1 MFKIFIFEEINK
13 KCIAIIFEL
22 FILYNS
28 HFSHI
33 TSPSS
38 EKNKRKTRIFTFW
51 EPRQKIPGY
60 IQLCLNTW
68 KKFLP
73 EYEII
78 ILDYHLTKQYI
89 GNELFSNIICRNMT
103 LQMQADAIRVA
114 ILYKYGG
121 IWMDADTI
129 LLSGNFLK
137 KLKNYDL
144 AMIGDDRIK
153 QQDIGFIYSSNNSS
167 LIKMWLKEIIIKIK
181 KYKKIIN
188 AKNKTHCSKLSKKK
202 YITWSYLGNGI
213 INKFLKNTTGK
224 NFYRI
229 NRNKL
234 KIYPERKFY
243 RNSTFR
249 NCIKYR
255 LFYFRKRDPQIV
267 LNETRDIILLH
278 NSWTP
283 RKYKKMSITEFLNED
298 ILLTKLLEKIL
309 NKDIKLFNFLI
320 L

>member
-1 MFKIFIFEEINK
+1 MFKIFIFEKIII
-13 KCIAIIFEL
+13 KCIAIIFEI
-22 FILYNS
+22 FILYNI
-28 HFSHI
+28 HFSQI
-33 TSPSS
+33 TSKSS
-38 EKNKRKTRIFTFW
+38 EKNEIKTRIFTFW

-78 ILDYHLTKQYI
+78 ILDYQITEKYL
-89 GNELFSNIICRNMT
+89 GNELFSNVICKNMT
-103 LQMQADAIRVA
+103 LQIQADAIRVA

-129 LLSGNFLK
+129 LLSGNCIK
-137 KLKNYDL
+137 NLKNYDL

-153 QQDIGFIYSSNNSS
+153 KQDIGFIYSSNNSS
-167 LIKMWLKEIIIKIK
+167 LIKSWLNEIIIKIK
-181 KYKKIIN
+181 KYKKIIYL
-188 AKNKTHCSKLSKKK
+188 KNKTHSSKVSLKK
-202 YITWSYLGNGI
+202 YKTWSYLGNGI
-213 INKFLKNTTGK
+213 IDKLLKNTKGN

-229 NRNKL
+229 DRNKL
-234 KIYPERKFY
+234 NTFPERKFY
-243 RNSTFR
+243 RKSTFR
-249 NCIKYR
+249 NKIKYR

-298 ILLTKLLEKIL
+298 ILLSKLLDKIL
-309 NKDIKLFNFLI
+309 SKNIKLFNFLI